1 MICSMSVSARMCAS
15 RVKNVQACRTNFDLL
30 ERFLARN
37 IEHAGIFAHFLTHL
51 QQQRGF
57 ADARLT
63 ADQHKRAVYSAAA
76 ENAVEFTDSRMEPA
90 FVSGINILSRV
101 GRDSPAEMYSCRVPP
116 KPASP

>member
-1 MICSMSVSARMCAS
+1 M
-15 RVKNVQACRTNFDLL
+15 QACRTNFDLL

-51 QQQRGF
+51 QQQRRF

-63 ADQHKRAVYSAAA
+63 ADQHKRAMHSAAA

-90 FVSGINILSRV
+90 FVSGINILEQSR
-101 GRDSPAEMYSCRVPP
+101 P
-116 KPASP
+116 